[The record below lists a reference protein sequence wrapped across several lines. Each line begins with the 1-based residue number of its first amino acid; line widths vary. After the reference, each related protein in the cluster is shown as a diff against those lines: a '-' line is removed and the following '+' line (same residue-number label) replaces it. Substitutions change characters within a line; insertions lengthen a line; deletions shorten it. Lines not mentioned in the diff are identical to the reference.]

1 MSLAP
6 DFSLGTVDVALTPA
20 ERFAEF
26 LRTRGKRITRQRRV
40 IVDHVASRHEHFDA
54 DQLLADLRKTPE
66 GAKASRPT
74 VYRTLA
80 EMVDAGLLNKMVLDG
95 RAVYEHD
102 YGYPPRPPLLHQL
115 PPADRVLERRGDADL
130 RRRRHEPPVPG
141 AVAPPDRLGPVP
153 RVPQQQEPDAA
164 SGPRVRGRR
173 GVPGR

>member
-80 EMVDAGLLNKMVLDG
+80 EMVDAGLLHKMVLDG

-102 YGYPPRPPLLHQL
+102 YGYPQHDHLYCSGCQRLIEFSSDELVKIRDAVAASHQVRATGHKL
-115 PPADRVLERRGDADL
+115 IVTGICIDCRTSKAKSRHQDRV
-130 RRRRHEPPVPG
+130 
-141 AVAPPDRLGPVP
+141 
-153 RVPQQQEPDAA
+153 
-164 SGPRVRGRR
+164 
-173 GVPGR
+173 